1 MIDKNQNGIESDK
14 VAIII
19 GGSTGIGKSTAI
31 EIAERGVGVILTYN
45 ANKEKA
51 EQTVAEIENAGGKA
65 VALRLDAGKSET
77 FALFKDAIVEQL
89 KNKWQRETFSY
100 LVNNAGF
107 GEMASF
113 EATTEE
119 LFDRNVS
126 VMLKAPFFI
135 TQQLL
140 SLLEDG
146 GSIVNTTSTA
156 ALVTGIADGASAYGS
171 VKAGLVVL
179 SKYMAKEF
187 SKRGIR
193 VNSVA
198 PGPTKTNFADSGFER
213 FPEFVGIIAN
223 QTALGRVGE
232 AEDLSKVIISLLSD
246 DFAWVTGQ
254 DIEVSGGFKL

>member
-1 MIDKNQNGIESDK
+1 MNDMNQQGIESNK
-14 VAIII
+14 VAVII
-19 GGSTGIGKSTAI
+19 GGSSGIGKSTALK
-31 EIAERGVGVILTYN
+31 IAERGVGVILTYN
-45 ANKEKA
+45 ANKDKA
-51 EQTVAEIENAGGKA
+51 EQIVAEIEKAGGKA
-65 VALRLDAGKSET
+65 AALPLDAGKSET
-77 FALFKDAIVEQL
+77 FSVFRDAIVEEL
-89 KNKWQRETFSY
+89 KNKWQRGTFNY

-113 EATTEE
+113 EDTTEE
-119 LFDRNVS
+119 LFDRNVK

-140 SLLEDG
+140 PLLEDG

-156 ALVTGIADGASAYGS
+156 ALVTGISEGVSAYGS
-171 VKAGLVVL
+171 VKGGLVVL

-198 PGPTKTNFADSGFER
+198 PGPTKTNFADAGFER
-213 FPEFVGIIAN
+213 FPEFVDIIAK
-223 QTALGRVGE
+223 QTALGRIGE

-246 DFAWVTGQ
+246 DFGWVTGQ
-254 DIEVSGGFKL
+254 DIEVSGGFNL

>member
-1 MIDKNQNGIESDK
+1 MINNQKDSSK

-31 EIAERGVGVILTYN
+31 KIAERGVGVILTYN
-45 ANKEKA
+45 TNRDKA
-51 EQTVAEIENAGGKA
+51 EQTVAEIENAGGHA
-65 VALRLDAGKSET
+65 VALLLDAGRSET
-77 FALFKDAIVEQL
+77 FILFKEAILEQL
-89 KNKWQRETFSY
+89 KSKWNRETFHY

-135 TQQLL
+135 TQHLL
-140 SLLEDG
+140 PLLEDG
-146 GSIVNTTSTA
+146 ASIVNTTSTA
-156 ALVTGIADGASAYGS
+156 ALVTGIADGASAYGA

-187 SKRGIR
+187 SKRKIR

-213 FPEFVGIIAN
+213 FPEFVDIIAN

-246 DFAWVTGQ
+246 DFGWVTGQ
-254 DIEVSGGFKL
+254 DIEVSGGFHL

>member
-1 MIDKNQNGIESDK
+1 MIDKNQKETESNK

-31 EIAERGVGVILTYN
+31 KIAGRGVGVILTYN
-45 ANKEKA
+45 TNKEKA

-65 VALRLDAGKSET
+65 AALRLDAGKSET
-77 FALFKDAIVEQL
+77 FAEFKAVVVEAL
-89 KNKWQRETFSY
+89 KNKWQRETFYY

-140 SLLEDG
+140 PLLEDG

-156 ALVTGIADGASAYGS
+156 ALVTGIADGASVYGA

-187 SKRGIR
+187 SRRSIR

-213 FPEFVGIIAN
+213 FPEFVDIISN

-246 DFAWVTGQ
+246 DFGWVTGQ
-254 DIEVSGGFKL
+254 DIEVSGGFNL